1 MPKVKSQLKTGRVKP
16 DQNVLKWLVF
26 VRQTFPDRIWL
37 DYQDE
42 AYVLMFHWL
51 ASISHKLLQFYSVDW
66 ALDFLDGLHS
76 HYHHRPE
83 WIYLIIDC
91 SHTSPSLFSV
101 KVNIVTHFVHR
112 YYPSYISTSQVGS
125 RLPVPCMDYFID
137 IGSTLS
143 ASEAGINYWKFI
155 LIYKY
160 QREVRTA
167 PQSSSPSM
175 HLW

>member
-91 SHTSPSLFSV
+91 RHTSPSLFSV

-137 IGSTLS
+137 TELYSICIRSRNQLLKIYLNLQISKGSQNCS
-143 ASEAGINYWKFI
+143 
-155 LIYKY
+155 
-160 QREVRTA
+160 
-167 PQSSSPSM
+167 PSPSM